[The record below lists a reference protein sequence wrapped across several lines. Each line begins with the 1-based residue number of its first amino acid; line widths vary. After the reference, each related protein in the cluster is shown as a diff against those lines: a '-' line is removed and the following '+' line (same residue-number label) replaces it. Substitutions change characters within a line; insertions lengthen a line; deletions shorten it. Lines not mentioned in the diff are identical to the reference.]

1 MIDTVIVLAI
11 GLSILAMGGA
21 VISVFIAIDL
31 IIVPRASSLPLITRF
46 GFRFVNRIERWPR
59 HTGCRKPGGLTL
71 QRIARPRR

>member
-11 GLSILAMGGA
+11 GLAILAMGGA
-21 VISVFIAIDL
+21 VNSVFIAIDL
-31 IIVPRASSLPLITRF
+31 IIIPRASSLPLITRF
-46 GFRFVNRIERWPR
+46 GFRFVNRIDRWPR